1 MKRRMGQAMSDHR
14 ADRAGLSNATAWQ
27 ITALWAA
34 VVLGAGA
41 AELRAGSFEGPE
53 PAASSVAGTTSVLA
67 RQPQWA
73 DGEAGWPTGA
83 ALPGAP
89 APETVWS
96 DGGAEGEFMITDG
109 ASGMGCSGCG
119 GNGCEACCP
128 AGGMGDSPGFFNR
141 IFGAACPRWVVQVDA
156 LMLWQGNIPSRPL
169 FAAGGIGAVG
179 PTLLDANQAQT
190 AMSAGPRVALFLNL
204 DEVYA
209 IEGNYFQVRP
219 FNGEALVPP
228 GNTLVQQN
236 LAGFSSGG
244 FDGAQ
249 VLTNGAIQSAELN
262 WRRRECWCPV
272 TWLAGF
278 RWVQWNQQMRIIE
291 HAAGSPSGSFTSAT
305 GNDLYG
311 GQIGMDLGLWNSG
324 GPFTVIGTGKA
335 GVFYNNAFQRTSYQQ
350 PGLTPS
356 ASAVADQTAF
366 FGELGVNG
374 SLRLTDWLS
383 WRVGYVLFWLNGVA
397 LPADQLSTTNL
408 NDVTAPVGATINT
421 NGSVLLHGATTGLE
435 ARW

>member
-1 MKRRMGQAMSDHR
+1 
-14 ADRAGLSNATAWQ
+14 
-27 ITALWAA
+27 
-34 VVLGAGA
+34 
-41 AELRAGSFEGPE
+41 
-53 PAASSVAGTTSVLA
+53 
-67 RQPQWA
+67 
-73 DGEAGWPTGA
+73 
-83 ALPGAP
+83 
-89 APETVWS
+89 
-96 DGGAEGEFMITDG
+96 
-109 ASGMGCSGCG
+109 
-119 GNGCEACCP
+119 
-128 AGGMGDSPGFFNR
+128 MGDSPGFFNR

-156 LMLWQGNIPSRPL
+156 LMLWQGNIASRPL
-169 FAAGGIGAVG
+169 FAAWDTGVVG

-190 AMSAGPRVALFLNL
+190 TMSAGPRVALFLNL
-204 DEVYA
+204 DEVYS

-228 GNTLVQQN
+228 GNTLVERN
-236 LAGFSSGG
+236 LAGFSDEG
-244 FDGAQ
+244 FDGGQ

-291 HAAGSPSGSFTSAT
+291 HVDGSPFSSFTSAT

-383 WRVGYVLFWLNGVA
+383 WRLGYVLFWLNGVA
-397 LPADQLSTTNL
+397 LPADQFSTTNL
-408 NDVTAPVGATINT
+408 NDATAPVGATINT
-421 NGSVLLHGATTGLE
+421 NGSVLLHGVTTGLE